1 MATLGAR
8 GVRAVVELPPAGA
21 LVGLIKRELPDVARV
36 RLKTPADLDSL
47 AEFVEASK

>member
-1 MATLGAR
+1 
-8 GVRAVVELPPAGA
+8 VRAVVELPPAGA
-21 LVGLIKRELPDVARV
+21 LVGLIKRELPDMARV